1 MGLGDGWGFRP
12 PPPCSSSLGSPP
24 ASDPR
29 GEVSS
34 PAVLCPG
41 PKMGLLYPQV
51 HMSSAAPSF
60 APATLS
66 LFTLGS
72 SFLFFPLLSPPTPLR
87 SPLVPLPP
95 PPVPSPTPPLPR
107 PSVLSY
113 LILHFLSSLPLL
125 ALPTPSTLGVVNMAD
140 SNNARCGLLVYVVIL
155 LDKTGV
161 SSPVRICLID
171 FAIFPTRVTPLIRP
185 SLPNRIFMLCWLCL
199 SSCPQPRIS
208 RLMPSATNGN
218 GPPGQIPQRSGTYR
232 NSRDAIFGNVVTE
245 LVKVVRN
252 TNVKKD
258 GLPKSQY
265 PTD

>member
-72 SFLFFPLLSPPTPLR
+72 SLPFLSPAV
-87 SPLVPLPP
+87 SPNPPAVSPCSPP
-95 PPVPSPTPPLPR
+95 PPSCALPHSSTPPTVGT
-107 PSVLSY
+107 VLSDFAFPFQSSAPCTSDTFDTWSRQHGGFQQCSVWIAR
-113 LILHFLSSLPLL
+113 LCRHSFGQNWCFLSSE
-125 ALPTPSTLGVVNMAD
+125 D
-140 SNNARCGLLVYVVIL
+140 L
-155 LDKTGV
+155 LDRLCNLPHQGDAFNKA
-161 SSPVRICLID
+161 
-171 FAIFPTRVTPLIRP
+171 FVTEPDIYA
-185 SLPNRIFMLCWLCL
+185 MLAMLKLL
-199 SSCPQPRIS
+199 SSAKDLPPYAIS
-208 RLMPSATNGN
+208 HKRKRSSWPD
-218 GPPGQIPQRSGTYR
+218 PPAEWHLSKLQRR
-232 NSRDAIFGNVVTE
+232 NFRKRGHRARQSR
-245 LVKVVRN
+245 
-252 TNVKKD
+252 KKHKRKK
-258 GLPKSQY
+258 GWLAEEPVSN
-265 PTD
+265 